1 MTADRRLANLR
12 PFQKGQSGNP
22 SGRMKIPEDV
32 KLMARG
38 LTKEAIATLA
48 AVMRD
53 LTAPPS
59 ARIRAAETLLDRAWG
74 RPETSATIRINSDVR
89 DLSTAEILAA
99 LIELADELES
109 LLQAAGWWSCAC
121 QEREEEPVS

>member
-99 LIELADELES
+99 L
-109 LLQAAGWWSCAC
+109 AAFGIAAA
-121 QEREEEPVS
+121 EPGDAGGSEAVH